1 MVLILVVDKSAG
13 VAMVPVYLFGR
24 GCFDTPEILSGDLPN
39 RPESYLETF
48 DAVDCCTVVRSL
60 ESVKTDEKMNVFWDI
75 DFGRILG
82 GFWEGFGMPKSL
94 IFAVFSMF
102 FRYKIWTGF

>member
-1 MVLILVVDKSAG
+1 MEEKHKNTMLAKSS
-13 VAMVPVYLFGR
+13 
-24 GCFDTPEILSGDLPN
+24 EIVISPREN
-39 RPESYLETF
+39 QHFQEIEVSNKQKTRT
-48 DAVDCCTVVRSL
+48 
-60 ESVKTDEKMNVFWDI
+60 KTDAKLNVFWDI